1 MYTSGSQSR
10 PRENTLTA
18 GHHPARESRTLPRRG
33 LILIAILG
41 LFFLAG
47 IPAVSADYY
56 RVAPIIQP
64 GGQVFIGEQGLDIN
78 IAFSLAGKSHTTSN
92 TAIGWWASASKID
105 STSATKIVSVAD
117 AKEHDFA
124 ISPADFAGYT
134 GPWYLVNKETGRA
147 IEPTIQ
153 VFTVRDPTLDI
164 KVVSD
169 GSDVSGKSVGRGK
182 DLRFRIDTNQYA
194 ALISFYRAPV
204 HRDFRDGYVDINI
217 RTESGTKFTGM
228 YGTDDR
234 THSLNRLDVSTASW
248 TWGETSTPAAPY
260 SWDTN
265 AINPSTG
272 QYEYPTGTYTIWAES
287 LLNNMKENYQMNG
300 ADYTGKTVSRI
311 CTITLE

>member
-1 MYTSGSQSR
+1 MYTSGSHTR
-10 PRENTLTA
+10 PRENALPA
-18 GHHPARESRTLPRRG
+18 GHDPARESRTLPRRD
-33 LILIAILG
+33 LIFIAVLG

-56 RVAPIIQP
+56 TVAPVIQP
-64 GGQVFIGEQGLDIN
+64 GGQVFIGEQGLDIS
-78 IAFSLAGKSHTTSN
+78 IPFSLAGASHTTSN
-92 TAIGWWASASKID
+92 TAIGWWASASKIG

-134 GPWYLVNKETGRA
+134 GPWYLVDKETGRA
-147 IEPTIQ
+147 IQPTIQ

-164 KVVSD
+164 TLVSD
-169 GSDVSGKSVGRGK
+169 GSDVSGKSVGRSK

-204 HRDFRDGYVDINI
+204 YHDSRDGYVDINL
-217 RTESGTKFTGM
+217 RTESGEKLTSLH
-228 YGTDDR
+228 GTDGNL
-234 THSLNRLDVSTASW
+234 HSLNGLAVTTASW
-248 TWGETSTPAAPY
+248 TWGETGTPAAPY

-265 AINPSTG
+265 ALSSSTG
-272 QYEYPTGTYTIWAES
+272 LFEYPAGTYTVWAES
-287 LLNNMKENYQMNG
+287 LLNNMKANYRVNG
-300 ADYTGKTVSRI
+300 ADYTGNTVSRI